1 MADAATSGIPAREED
16 ASAAVVPASMEPRP
30 VQAKLGV
37 RTTLRALRHRNFQ
50 LFFSGQFVSLCGTWM
65 QSVAQ
70 DWLVYRLTGSALLM
84 SLVAFAGQIPVLLL
98 SPVAGIVADRRN
110 RQYTVIATQTF
121 SMLIALTL
129 AALTLLKVVKVWEIV
144 ILATSLGIVNAFDVP
159 ARQSFIIEMVG
170 REDLLNAIA
179 LNSSMYNAARVI
191 GPAIAGIVIAGIGEG
206 WCFFGNGVSYI
217 AVIAGLFAMR
227 VAPRE
232 LQRGGSAVE
241 NIVEGFRFARHTAP
255 IKSLLLM
262 VGLVS
267 MTTMPI
273 MVLMPIFADRILH
286 GGARGLG
293 WLVGSAGIG
302 ALLGGLTLASKRDV
316 KGLGSWVWTAAAG
329 VGVASIFFAA
339 SRHFWFSVA
348 FLLPAGFAMMVQM
361 GSCNTLIQVM
371 VPDRL
376 RGRVMS
382 VYSMMLIGV
391 GPIGAL
397 AAGALANRIGAPW
410 TVSICGIASIAGA
423 AAFAVKWPA
432 FRGAAREL
440 ISQQGI
446 AAASPATVVSNNSP
460 EAGS

>member
-1 MADAATSGIPAREED
+1 MADAATSGVPAREED
-16 ASAAVVPASMEPRP
+16 AAAAVVPASMEPRP

-37 RTTLRALRHRNFQ
+37 RTTLRALKHRNFQ

-65 QSVAQ
+65 QSVAL

-110 RQYTVIATQTF
+110 RQYTVIATQTA
-121 SMLIALTL
+121 SMLVALIL

-191 GPAIAGIVIAGIGEG
+191 GPAIAGIVIAGVGEG

-217 AVIAGLFAMR
+217 AVIIGLFMMR

-241 NIVEGFRFARHTAP
+241 NIVEGFRFAQHTAP
-255 IKSLLLM
+255 IRSLLLM

-267 MTTMPI
+267 MTTMPV

-316 KGLGSWVWTAAAG
+316 KGLGSWVWLAAAG

-339 SRHFWFSVA
+339 SQHFWLSVA
-348 FLLPAGFAMMVQM
+348 FLLPAGYAMMVQM

-397 AAGALANRIGAPW
+397 ASGALANRIGAPW
-410 TVSICGIASIAGA
+410 TIALCGVVSLAGA
-423 AAFAVKWPA
+423 AVFAWKWPA
-432 FRGAAREL
+432 FRGTAREL

-446 AAASPATVVSNNSP
+446 AAAAVVNDPPAARS
-460 EAGS
+460 

>member
-1 MADAATSGIPAREED
+1 M
-16 ASAAVVPASMEPRP
+16 
-30 VQAKLGV
+30 QAKLGV

-50 LFFSGQFVSLCGTWM
+50 LFFSGQFISLCGTWM

-70 DWLVYRLTGSALLM
+70 DWLVYRLTGSAWLM

-98 SPVAGIVADRRN
+98 SPAAGIVADRRN
-110 RQYTVIATQTF
+110 RQYVVIATQTA
-121 SMLIALTL
+121 SMLVALTL

-144 ILATSLGIVNAFDVP
+144 VLATSLGIVNAFDVP

-217 AVIAGLFAMR
+217 AVIIGLFMMR

-241 NIVEGFRFARHTAP
+241 NIVEGFRFAQRAAP
-255 IKSLLLM
+255 IRSLLLM

-267 MTTMPI
+267 MTTMPV

-302 ALLGGLTLASKRDV
+302 ALLGGLTLASKRNV
-316 KGLGSWVWTAAAG
+316 KGLGRWVWVAAAG
-329 VGVASIFFAA
+329 VGVASICFAA
-339 SRHFWFSVA
+339 SRHFWLSVG

-382 VYSMMLIGV
+382 VYSMMLIGL

-397 AAGALANRIGAPW
+397 AAGALAARIGAPW
-410 TVSICGIASIAGA
+410 TIAICGVASLAGA
-423 AAFAVKWPA
+423 AAFAWKWPA
-432 FRGAAREL
+432 VRGAAREL

-446 AAASPATVVSNNSP
+446 GLPQSQ
-460 EAGS
+460 

>member
-110 RQYTVIATQTF
+110 RQYTVIATQTA
-121 SMLIALTL
+121 SMLVALIL

-217 AVIAGLFAMR
+217 AVIAGLFMMR

-232 LQRGGSAVE
+232 LQRGGSAVD
-241 NIVEGFRFARHTAP
+241 NIVEGFRFARQTAP
-255 IKSLLLM
+255 IRSLLLM

-267 MTTMPI
+267 MTTMPV

-316 KGLGSWVWTAAAG
+316 KGLGRWVWTAAAG
-329 VGVASIFFAA
+329 VGVASIFFAG
-339 SRHFWFSVA
+339 SRHFWLSVA

-397 AAGALANRIGAPW
+397 ARGALANRIGAPW
-410 TVSICGIASIAGA
+410 TIAICGLASIAGA
-423 AAFAVKWPA
+423 AAFAWKWPA

-446 AAASPATVVSNNSP
+446 AAAAVVSNDSP
-460 EAGS
+460 GAGS